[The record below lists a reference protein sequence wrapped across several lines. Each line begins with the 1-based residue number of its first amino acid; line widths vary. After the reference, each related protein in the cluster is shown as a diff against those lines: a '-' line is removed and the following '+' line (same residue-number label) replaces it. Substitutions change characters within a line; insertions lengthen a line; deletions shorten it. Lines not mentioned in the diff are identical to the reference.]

1 MKTIKHNELL
11 RLQLTA
17 LLNNLE
23 QARQMIPNHMP
34 SFGSVAE
41 SILRNYLDSF
51 LPQKV
56 SICQGFVECNGEVSN
71 QCDIIL
77 YNSNDYAPIY
87 FYGDIKII
95 SHKAVYAVIEVKTG
109 IDCKRFGEVL
119 HSFDRLTRFG
129 IQNKFLFIYEGCSIK
144 TLKKYF
150 FSKHSPHYGKV
161 LDKDDFES
169 LPNAIISLKHDYYLA
184 KDHVQTDN
192 DDSFGYMAYYS
203 IDSSNKAIACLN
215 AFTEKVFSI
224 VTPELEIIQ
233 IPNNDN
239 PDGLKYMLVNDG
251 INLVEM

>member
-1 MKTIKHNELL
+1 MKTIKYNELR
-11 RLQLTA
+11 RLQLIA

-23 QARQMIPNHMP
+23 QARQMLPNHMP
-34 SFGSVAE
+34 SYGSVAE
-41 SILRNYLDSF
+41 SILKNYLASF

-56 SICQGFVECNGEVSN
+56 SICQGFIEYNGEVSN

-77 YNSNDYAPIY
+77 YNANDYAPIC
-87 FYGDIKII
+87 FWGDIKII

-119 HSFDRLTRFG
+119 HSFDRLNRFG
-129 IQNKFLFIYEGCSIK
+129 VQNKFLFIYEGCSIK

-150 FSKHSPHYGKV
+150 FSKHSPYHSKI
-161 LDKDDFES
+161 LDKDDFET

-184 KDHVQTDN
+184 KDQVQTVN

-203 IDSSNKAIACLN
+203 IDNSNKAIACMN

-224 VTPELEIIQ
+224 VSPEQEIIHIQ
-233 IPNNDN
+233 NNDS

-251 INLVEM
+251 ISLVEM